1 VDTVVACGVGC
12 GGDDP
17 TPFGIASYQNR
28 LARQLWILQHL
39 NGSVEGVEVKVN
51 YGTGA
56 IRWRRGINVILSF
69 TSSARFNLKG

>member
-17 TPFGIASYQNR
+17 APFGIASYQNR
-28 LARQLWILQHL
+28 LGRQLRILQNL
-39 NGSVEGVEVKVN
+39 DGGVEGVEVKVD

-56 IRWRRGINVILSF
+56 IRWRRGITVILSF
-69 TSSARFNLKG
+69 TSSARFKFQE